1 MQAMVGAGR
10 KVQRPRKAKKSK
22 ARVRVKVLSMTSVS
36 PSLRG
41 EEAWPSRSPTSCNPN
56 WNLSED
62 QGWGKSQSKASC
74 PV

>member
-22 ARVRVKVLSMTSVS
+22 GRVRVRVPSIASVS

-41 EEAWPSRSPTSCNPN
+41 EEAWTSRSLSSCNPN
-56 WNLSED
+56 WNLSE
-62 QGWGKSQSKASC
+62 G
-74 PV
+74 